1 MLTQLGPQKQNR
13 EWQRKSQS
21 WVEFLSR
28 KGGRNCFI
36 LANDKNKKYWK
47 NLWSKLVDYSPKQ
60 DDHKQWALKHRN
72 KPNESKSTNHKSQT
86 MTFWTRSGNHVFPE
100 MSAKIIDR
108 TEKPK
113 IALKFEKRHS
123 AIQQIWQ
130 WITTKKKSQH
140 HTWYNSL
147 GEISYGHYRYNSYI
161 RQYKLVP
168 AVQGYP
174 LNG

>member
-1 MLTQLGPQKQNR
+1 MLAQLGHQKQNR

-60 DDHKQWALKHRN
+60 DDHEQWALKHRN

-113 IALKFEKRHS
+113 IALKFEKR
-123 AIQQIWQ
+123 IV
-130 WITTKKKSQH
+130 
-140 HTWYNSL
+140 
-147 GEISYGHYRYNSYI
+147 RYNKFGSES
-161 RQYKLVP
+161 
-168 AVQGYP
+168 P
-174 LNG
+174 LRRKVNIIHDITLWAK